1 MSRKVCRRYSLQ
13 LIRAICLGL
22 QPHFLHEMSYTIWE
36 IFSTSRANLA
46 GHLKG
51 ETRAVF
57 VKELE
62 DKNTY
67 DVSIQLSIDGRV
79 SYRGK

>member
-1 MSRKVCRRYSLQ
+1 MGDLLYFKSESRGSSERRDEG
-13 LIRAICLGL
+13 A
-22 QPHFLHEMSYTIWE
+22 P
-36 IFSTSRANLA
+36 
-46 GHLKG
+46 
-51 ETRAVF
+51 F